1 MGLFK
6 RSKRSGRTNVKPT
19 WRERRAAERTE
30 KAESRLQNTEQ
41 QIHEMADQ
49 IRADIKRSA

>member
-19 WRERRAAERTE
+19 WRERRAAQRTE
-30 KAESRLQNTEQ
+30 RAEVKLRDTEQ
-41 QIHEMADQ
+41 RIHDIADQ
-49 IRADIKRSA
+49 VRSDIKRSA

>member
-19 WRERRAAERTE
+19 WRERRAAERTG
-30 KAESRLQNTEQ
+30 KAESRLQDTEQ
-41 QIHEMADQ
+41 QIHEIADR
-49 IRADIKRSA
+49 IRDDIKRSA

>member
-19 WRERRAAERTE
+19 WRERRAAQRTE
-30 KAESRLQNTEQ
+30 QAESRLQETEQ
-41 QIHEMADQ
+41 QIHDIADQ
-49 IRADIKRSA
+49 VRSDIKRSA